1 MRADPLT
8 PLAEQVQLQPTTQ
21 NSKWRVESY
30 QARDGRY
37 LAPRTT
43 EGVNRTVNGLKPAQ
57 RSMTAFKLSQ
67 RRKRYAL
74 MSCQAKKKMLKLKT
88 KKTKVH

>member
-1 MRADPLT
+1 VRADPLT
-8 PLAEQVQLQPTTQ
+8 PLAEQVLPITP

-43 EGVNRTVNGLKPAQ
+43 EGVNRTVNGLKPAL
-57 RSMTAFKLSQ
+57 RSMTAIKISQ
-67 RRKRYAL
+67 RRKRYGL
-74 MSCQAKKKMLKLKT
+74 MSCQVKKKMLKLK
-88 KKTKVH
+88 KKKIKVN